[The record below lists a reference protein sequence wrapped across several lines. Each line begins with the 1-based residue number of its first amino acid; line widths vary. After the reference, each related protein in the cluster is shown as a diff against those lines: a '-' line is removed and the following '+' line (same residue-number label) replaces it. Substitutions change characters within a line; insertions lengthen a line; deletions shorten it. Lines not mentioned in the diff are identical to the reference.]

1 MIVAS
6 RRKATELQ
14 AYRAPDQKH
23 LLRRFWQSASGF
35 WSCWSA
41 RSLLAL
47 LIVIVLLQLLLQYW
61 LNFWNR
67 DFFNA
72 LERKDGSALWT
83 QAQLFVPLAAA
94 SLVLALLSVWGRMT
108 AQRRWRE
115 WLTIHLIDYWVAN
128 DRFRCLSSIPEKPEY
143 PEYRIADDA
152 RMATDAPIDLTLGL
166 LTALLNAI
174 TFIGILWSVGG
185 DLVVDVLG
193 LSISLP
199 GYLVISVIGY
209 SVFLA
214 GAMMFVGQRLAPVIE
229 EKNEAE
235 AALRSTA
242 CHLRE
247 MGEGPMM
254 SNNVSRQYQN
264 LRSMLVRVIARWREL
279 CVQLIRTTVIGHV
292 NFLFAPVLAWILCAP
307 KYLNGTMAL
316 GEVVQ
321 VAAAFVTVQGA
332 LNWFVDNYHRLA
344 DWQSSVNRVSALLL
358 GLDRVG
364 EAPASELTGLASEP
378 ASDSSGQRNAPLRSL
393 RPATRARC
401 SAPRER
407 LAHETG
413 SARRLILRTGNACP
427 SGWPRLG
434 RSFRCC
440 AVRPPVAPTARP
452 RHSGVGNR

>member
-23 LLRRFWQSASGF
+23 LLRRFWQSASGY

-47 LIVIVLLQLLLQYW
+47 LIVIVLLQLFLQYW

-72 LERKDGSALWT
+72 LERKDGSALWI

-185 DLVVDVLG
+185 DLVVDVFG
-193 LSISLP
+193 LSITLP

-247 MGEGPMM
+247 MGEGPMV

-344 DWQSSVNRVSALLL
+344 DWLSSVNRVSALLL

-364 EAPASELTGLASEP
+364 E
-378 ASDSSGQRNAPLRSL
+378 SDAGFGAYWPRQR
-393 RPATRARC
+393 T
-401 SAPRER
+401 SAP
-407 LAHETG
+407 G
-413 SARRLILRTGNACP
+413 
-427 SGWPRLG
+427 
-434 RSFRCC
+434 
-440 AVRPPVAPTARP
+440 
-452 RHSGVGNR
+452 